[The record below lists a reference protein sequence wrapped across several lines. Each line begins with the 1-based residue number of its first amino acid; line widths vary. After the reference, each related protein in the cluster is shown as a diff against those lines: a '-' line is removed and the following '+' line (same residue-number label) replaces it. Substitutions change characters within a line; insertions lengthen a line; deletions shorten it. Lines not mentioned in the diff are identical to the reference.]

1 MTAARRRRP
10 AGRTESPAVPA
21 EDRQAIVQGEF
32 RQDLAWWI
40 ATNPR
45 TALRVLRLV
54 EEIVRDP
61 FVGTGKPEALKHR
74 IVGEWSRRITGA
86 DRLVYVVRGAAI
98 YFLAARSHYG
108 QH

>member
-1 MTAARRRRP
+1 MTAAKRR
-10 AGRTESPAVPA
+10 AAVHAPLPPVPD
-21 EDRQAIVQGEF
+21 EGRQAIVQRDF

-45 TALRVLRLV
+45 TALRVMRLV

-61 FVGTGKPEALKHR
+61 FVGTGKPESLRHR
-74 IVGEWSRRITGA
+74 TQGEWSRRITDG
-86 DRLVYVVRGAAI
+86 DRLVYIVRGAVI
-98 YFLAARSHYG
+98 YFLAARTHYG